1 MSLLSKDIA
10 CREAVELVTS
20 YLEDTMSRGER
31 KRFERHLEH
40 CDGCA
45 AYLDQVRETIRA
57 TGSVGP
63 EDLDP
68 EVLDGLVL
76 LYHEFQLGAP

>member
-1 MSLLSKDIA
+1 MSLLSKDLV

-20 YLEDTMSRGER
+20 YLEDSMSRGDR
-31 KRFERHLEH
+31 RRFERHLER
-40 CDGCA
+40 CDGCT

-63 EDLDP
+63 EDLAP
-68 EVLDGLVL
+68 KVLDGLVHL
-76 LYHEFQLGAP
+76 FHEYEGDTP